1 MGQPEYAF
9 DKTFCSAALLRALAE
24 EYGTPLLVYDR
35 ETWLGR
41 VKLLKEAFSWAPGFR
56 QFFPV
61 KAAANPALWRLA
73 LQAGCGLLCSSEV
86 ELSLAAQA
94 GGTGQSLLFTSCFPG
109 REDWEAV
116 RKTGAQVILDSP
128 SQLAEAPLP
137 EGKTLGLRLKYHHGS
152 GKRALWSRFGMD
164 REQLLDAAILASR
177 RGATSLGLHVH
188 RTGLYRPGEW
198 CSSAEAIFGLVEE
211 VQEAA
216 GLPVAWCDLG
226 GGLLWDQ
233 KEAYTLDL
241 PKEAAAIREA
251 FERTVPAAG
260 REQMEIRTQLGRFL
274 AAPCGLLLATVRGVK
289 DSWVGVDASMA
300 DLPRACL
307 AGVQYHVSL
316 LGSIGLQG
324 RSSRFLSGRS
334 TDSLDHFGRRLLP
347 PVSPG
352 DILVFHGAGAYSR
365 SMASNYGGS
374 LRCPEILLEDG
385 VPRLIRRRE
394 VVEDLLPGL
403 L

>member
-1 MGQPEYAF
+1 
-9 DKTFCSAALLRALAE
+9 
-24 EYGTPLLVYDR
+24 
-35 ETWLGR
+35 
-41 VKLLKEAFSWAPGFR
+41 
-56 QFFPV
+56 
-61 KAAANPALWRLA
+61 
-73 LQAGCGLLCSSEV
+73 
-86 ELSLAAQA
+86 
-94 GGTGQSLLFTSCFPG
+94 
-109 REDWEAV
+109 
-116 RKTGAQVILDSP
+116 
-128 SQLAEAPLP
+128 
-137 EGKTLGLRLKYHHGS
+137 
-152 GKRALWSRFGMD
+152 
-164 REQLLDAAILASR
+164 
-177 RGATSLGLHVH
+177 
-188 RTGLYRPGEW
+188 
-198 CSSAEAIFGLVEE
+198 
-211 VQEAA
+211 
-216 GLPVAWCDLG
+216 
-226 GGLLWDQ
+226 
-233 KEAYTLDL
+233 
-241 PKEAAAIREA
+241 
-251 FERTVPAAG
+251 
-260 REQMEIRTQLGRFL
+260 MEIRTQLGRFL

-289 DSWVGVDASMA
+289 DSWVGVDTSMA

-394 VVEDLLPGL
+394 VLEDLLPGL

>member
-1 MGQPEYAF
+1 MGQPEYAL
-9 DKTFCSAALLRALAE
+9 DKTFCSAALLHTLAE

-61 KAAANPALWRLA
+61 KAAANPALLRIL
-73 LQAGCGLLCSSEV
+73 LQAGCGLLCSSAI

-94 GGTGQSLLFTSCFPG
+94 GGCGESLLFTSCFPS

-116 RKTGAQVILDSP
+116 RKAGARVILDGP
-128 SQLAEAPLP
+128 AQLAEASLP
-137 EGKTLGLRLKYHHGS
+137 ESKTLGLRLKCHPGN
-152 GKRALWSRFGMD
+152 GQRALGSRFGMD
-164 REQLLDAAILASR
+164 REQLLDTAIQASR
-177 RGATSLGLHVH
+177 QGVTGLGLHIH

-198 CSSAEAIFGLVEE
+198 SSSAEAVFGLVPE
-211 VQEAA
+211 VQEAT

-241 PKEAAAIREA
+241 PREAAAIREV
-251 FERTVPAAG
+251 FERTVTAPG
-260 REQMEIRTQLGRFL
+260 ERQVEIHTQLGRFL
-274 AAPCGLLLATVRGVK
+274 AAPGGLLLTTVRGVK
-289 DSWVGVDASMA
+289 DDWVGVDASMA

-316 LGSIGLQG
+316 LGSTGLQG
-324 RSSRFLSGRS
+324 RSSRFLSGWS

-352 DILVFHGAGAYSR
+352 DRLVFHGVGAYSR
-365 SMASNYGGS
+365 SMASNHGGS
-374 LRCPEILLEDG
+374 LRCPEVLLEDG

-394 VVEDLLPGL
+394 AWEDVLAGL